1 MDIRTLS
8 EDLQY
13 AVFYGVLQLKNYQ
26 ILKCKDKILV
36 TFRFVLKGCQHLCT
50 FWILCGGM

>member
-1 MDIRTLS
+1 MKIRPLS
-8 EDLQY
+8 EDLEY

-36 TFRFVLKGCQHLCT
+36 TFRFV
-50 FWILCGGM
+50 